1 MKKLSIRPM
10 EFYCDRGE
18 NSGAVKVAEDIL
30 RNKIKLWGEYYF
42 EPTTEN
48 IFDTVFETT
57 DQTYRMYLFAM
68 DYLSTLL
75 SAYRQTNDQRYRD
88 KFLEIVRQF
97 FAFYDRGA
105 LVLAKEDDLIPCA
118 QTLMFIKSFT
128 LIDYGASLREKI
140 IGLLYEHAL
149 YCFDDQNH
157 YDNNNHGLFT
167 DMALLHLSVLF
178 DALPEAAAWQR
189 HAVERVRRLY
199 AVAFY
204 EDGFN
209 NEGSLTYFLLNL
221 LQYQKILSFCAAYKI
236 AGLELVQKG
245 LNRSRAVAGSFAHRD
260 NSFPVIGDGREN
272 FTSGFQHDSI
282 SALYPD
288 GGICVLKT
296 GDIYLTFKCKS
307 TLQSHTHVDDSSITI
322 RYRDID
328 LALDCGQYNYDRYHP
343 INRFLRSSAGH
354 SGIVP
359 LFVDGLFL
367 KEYLDRRNAAGIQ
380 DYRFDGTVGTV
391 SGGYELD
398 DGAIK
403 VWRSVTV
410 EPYRVEVRDRWECAS
425 PQTMRQRFALPK
437 EFLPKSKF
445 TASKRLFETAV
456 GTCGICYQIL
466 SESPVFTTTNFG
478 VLSRLYEEFEPA
490 ILLDTVAEHSM
501 GGEIT
506 AVITIQDKGAHGNG

>member
-10 EFYCDRGE
+10 EFYCDRGKE
-18 NSGAVKVAEDIL
+18 NEAIVIAEDIL
-30 RNKIKLWGEYYF
+30 RNKIKLWGAYYF
-42 EPTTEN
+42 EPTAEN
-48 IFDTVFETT
+48 IFDTVFETNER
-57 DQTYRMYLFAM
+57 TYQEYLFAM

-97 FAFYDRGA
+97 FEFYDRGT
-105 LVLAKEDDLIPCA
+105 LVLTKEDDLIPCA
-118 QTLMFIKSFT
+118 QTLMFIKSFA
-128 LIDYGASLREKI
+128 LIDYEAPLREKI

-149 YCFDDQNH
+149 YCFDDRNH
-157 YDNNNHGLFT
+157 YDNDNHGLFT

-178 DALPEAAAWQR
+178 DALPEAAVWQR
-189 HAVERVRRLY
+189 RAVERVRRLY

-209 NEGSLTYFLLNL
+209 NEGSLTYFRHNL
-221 LQYQKILSFCAAYKI
+221 LQYQYILDFCEVYQVS
-236 AGLELVQKG
+236 GLSHIQDK
-245 LNRSRAVAGSFAHRD
+245 LNQNKAVLESFAHSD
-260 NSFPVIGDGREN
+260 HGFPAIGDGCE
-272 FTSGFQHDSI
+272 FSAPHFQCNAI
-282 SALYPD
+282 SAVYRD
-288 GGICVLKT
+288 GGICVMKT
-296 GDIYLTFKCKS
+296 NGIYLTFKCKS
-307 TLQSHTHVDDSSITI
+307 FFQDHTHVDDTSITV

-343 INRFLRSSAGH
+343 VNRFLRSSAGH

-367 KEYLDRRNAAGIQ
+367 KEYLDRRNAAGIR

-478 VLSRLYEEFEPA
+478 VLSRMYGEFEPT